1 MIWRCFGPG
10 NLNYILTFLPHI
22 FYRNMNILLRAK
34 SIQEPM
40 REKEENQLFYLAKD
54 LILLAEGFYTAL
66 G

>member
-34 SIQEPM
+34 SIQEPKLPYE
-40 REKEENQLFYLAKD
+40 RERRKSVVLFG
-54 LILLAEGFYTAL
+54 EGPDSFS
-66 G
+66 